1 MKEKLITKIALIV
14 LPRLLD
20 LAIKMLEEV
29 TKFDIDQDGKIGR
42 DE

>member
-1 MKEKLITKIALIV
+1 MKEKLIQKLATAV

-29 TKFDIDQDGKIGR
+29 LKFDIDQDGKIGR
-42 DE
+42 

>member
-1 MKEKLITKIALIV
+1 MKQKLIMKIAIAI

-29 TKFDIDQDGKIGR
+29 VKFDIDEDGKIGR
-42 DE
+42 

>member
-1 MKEKLITKIALIV
+1 MKEKLILKLATLV

-29 TKFDIDQDGKIGR
+29 VKFDIDQDGKIGR
-42 DE
+42 

>member
-1 MKEKLITKIALIV
+1 MKEKLIVKLATVV

-29 TKFDIDQDGKIGR
+29 VKFDIDSDGKIGR
-42 DE
+42 

>member
-1 MKEKLITKIALIV
+1 MKEKLLTKIATAI

-29 TKFDIDQDGKIGR
+29 VKFDLDQDGKIGR
-42 DE
+42 K

>member
-1 MKEKLITKIALIV
+1 MKEKLIVKIATAI

-29 TKFDIDQDGKIGR
+29 VKFDIDQDGKIGR
-42 DE
+42 

>member
-1 MKEKLITKIALIV
+1 MKEKLLTKLLITI

-29 TKFDIDQDGKIGR
+29 VKFDIDQDGKIGR
-42 DE
+42 K

>member
-1 MKEKLITKIALIV
+1 MKEKLLTKLAVTV

-29 TKFDIDQDGKIGR
+29 LKFDIDQDGKIGR
-42 DE
+42 S

>member
-1 MKEKLITKIALIV
+1 MREKLITKLATVI

-29 TKFDIDQDGKIGR
+29 LKFDIDQDGKIGR
-42 DE
+42 K